1 LEGGSL
7 AQVLSRSFPFF
18 QSCWKV
24 AWALANARM
33 AGRTA
38 TDFIVYILMR
48 VVMFG
53 MSDES
58 KVDKRVTEK
67 AKERMNDE
75 VL

>member
-1 LEGGSL
+1 
-7 AQVLSRSFPFF
+7 
-18 QSCWKV
+18 
-24 AWALANARM
+24 
-33 AGRTA
+33 
-38 TDFIVYILMR
+38 MR